1 MRRRRL
7 ASLVAAAALATG
19 AVAGCGGE
27 RGARYPGAP
36 IVLISIDTLRADRLP
51 IYGYRGVETPAIDA
65 LAADGVVFDNAYS
78 HYPLTLPAHTS
89 LLTGQLPPR
98 HGVRDNA
105 GYPFHA
111 ESHPYL
117 PRLLGGA
124 GYATGGFVS
133 TYVLRADTG
142 LGAGFATYDSAIEIE
157 PGASLD
163 SGQRPGLQT
172 TALAAQWIREQ
183 GERPFFAFLHLYEP
197 HTPYTPPEPFRS
209 RYAAEPYD
217 GEIATADTVVGGLM
231 HELKRLGLYDRA
243 LIALVADHGEGLG
256 DHGED
261 QHGVFLYRSTLH
273 VPLLLKLPRRE
284 RAGERVARPVG
295 LVDLAPTLLAAAGV
309 ALPDDLD
316 GRSLLAA
323 PDAGEPARGIYAES
337 YYPRLHFGWSDLQAL
352 YEERWAYVDAPE
364 AELFDLAADPAQQR
378 NVLAANR
385 REYSRLRD
393 AVAAIDRPLAD
404 PESVDAE
411 TAAKLAAL
419 GYLSAAPV
427 RGTGELPD
435 PKSQRGLLAS
445 IESGFTAFSTQRYE
459 EAVGHFRTTLAAND
473 QMLDVWAFLA
483 RALHQLGREEES
495 VAAWERVLE
504 LSGGSSD
511 VALLVATGQFR
522 LKRYAEARELAELGQ
537 KGNPQAADEL
547 LAQIDLA
554 EGKRGEAFERM
565 ERAVREG
572 RATEGIAY
580 KLALARLEAGAP
592 GEAAALLAPF
602 AAEAEAATRVVYGL
616 ALSDS
621 GRHADGLGQLEQA
634 RAQGDDSAKL
644 HEALGTVLLRL
655 ERAAEARAALERALA
670 IDARRPDAWN
680 TLGVALYRL
689 EGPRPAID
697 AWKRALALDPERYDV
712 LYNLGLVALQAGD
725 RAEARRALGRFVER
739 APRDRYAQDILRA
752 QAAALFGRARA
763 AASATASASSLR
775 LISSSRS
782 TWR

>member
-1 MRRRRL
+1 VTAVPRLRRSSL
-7 ASLVAAAALATG
+7 AAVVALGLV
-19 AVAGCGGE
+19 VAGCGGKSE
-27 RGARYPGAP
+27 PRFPDAP

-51 IYGYRGVETPAIDA
+51 VYGYRGVATPALDA
-65 LAADGVVFDNAYS
+65 LAADGLVFDNAYS

-89 LLTGQLPPR
+89 LLTGLLPPN

-105 GYPFHA
+105 GYPFDA
-111 ESHPYL
+111 ARHPYL
-117 PRLLGGA
+117 PRLLAAA

-133 TYVLRADTG
+133 AYVLRADTG
-142 LGAGFATYDSAIEIE
+142 IGDGFATFDSAIEIE

-172 TALAAQWIREQ
+172 TALAAQWIRAQ
-183 GERPFFAFLHLYEP
+183 GDQPFFLFLHLYEP

-209 RYAAEPYD
+209 RYADQPYD
-217 GEIATADTVVGGLM
+217 GEIATADAVVGGLVN
-231 HELKRLGLYDRA
+231 ELKRLGIYDRA
-243 LIALVADHGEGLG
+243 VIALVADHGEGLG

-273 VPLLLKLPRRE
+273 VPLFLKLPESR

-295 LVDLAPTLLAAAGV
+295 LVDVAPTLLALAGAATPAG
-309 ALPDDLD
+309 LD
-316 GRSLLAA
+316 GRSLLTA
-323 PDAGEPARGIYAES
+323 PRDGEAARGIYAES

-364 AELFDLAADPAQQR
+364 AELYDLSADPGQQR
-378 NVLAANR
+378 NVLATNR

-393 AVAAIDRPLAD
+393 AVAAIDKPLAE

-427 RGTGELPD
+427 RATGDLPD

-445 IESGFTAFSTQRYE
+445 IEGGFTAFAEGRHE
-459 EAVGHFRTTLAAND
+459 EAVRHFRATLAEND

-483 RALHQLGREEES
+483 RALHKLEREEES

-504 LSGGSSD
+504 LSGGSAD

-522 LKRYAEARELAELGQ
+522 LRRFAEARELAELGRR
-537 KGNPQAADEL
+537 GNAKAADEL

-554 EGKRGEAFERM
+554 EGRSADAFARM
-565 ERAVREG
+565 ERAVAEG

-580 KLALARLEAGAP
+580 KLALARLEAGRPAD
-592 GEAAALLAPF
+592 AAALLAPF
-602 AAEAEAATRVVYGL
+602 AERAEAATRVVYGL

-621 GRHADGLGQLEQA
+621 GRHGEGLAELERA
-634 RAQGDDSAKL
+634 RAQGEDSPKL

-655 ERAAEARAALERALA
+655 DRPAEARAALERALA
-670 IDARRPDAWN
+670 LDPKRPDAWN
-680 TLGVALYRL
+680 TLGVALFRL
-689 EGPRPAID
+689 AGPRPAMD

-725 RAEARRALGRFVER
+725 RDEARRALGRFVER
-739 APRDRYAQDILRA
+739 APRDRYGPDIARA
-752 QAAALFGRARA
+752 QAALREVGR
-763 AASATASASSLR
+763 
-775 LISSSRS
+775 
-782 TWR
+782 